1 MVNGWVE
8 RPITEVLKPN
18 GIKIG
23 PFGSQLKKEMLLSDG
38 VYRVYG
44 QENVYAHDFNI
55 GDRYLTRE
63 HFNRLNSCEI
73 LPGDFV
79 MSTMGTIGKCAIV
92 PTTIQRG
99 IMDSHLIRLRFDEK
113 KMESSW
119 NFINKIR
126 SDYILQLFSD
136 QFHYLSDQT
145 ARLAVGGIMD
155 GLSVGIVCRLNVIYP
170 ESIEEQGKIIK
181 TLSEVDKLIFDQQK
195 LIRKK
200 KDIRQGTMQ
209 MLVTGKKRLD
219 GFDGD
224 WQTTTLDKLCRLVT
238 KQTGF
243 DYSAEIKPSLIT
255 APQIGTIPFIQNK
268 DFEAFDIN
276 YNTDFYIPYNVAEK
290 YPKILLDEV
299 CLLISISGRIGNVA
313 VFDNKQTA
321 FAGGAVGIAKLF
333 DPDLASWCMLYLS
346 GKDGQEQI
354 FSNEKVGAQHNLTV
368 ADVRKLEIRLPE
380 KTEREAI
387 IGVLADMDDEISLL
401 VEKLH
406 KYEKVKKGMME
417 ELLTGKVRLM

>member
-1 MVNGWVE
+1 MVNEVLRTDIPNDWDVITLGDYAQIFRGGSP
-8 RPITEVLKPN
+8 RPIQAFLTTSDQGIN
-18 GIKIG
+18 WIKIG
-23 PFGSQLKKEMLLSDG
+23 DVGAGEKFIESTEEKIIPEGVSRSRMVYKGDLILSNSMSYGRPYIMNIEGCIHDG
-38 VYRVYG
+38 WLVIQKY
-44 QENVYAHDFNI
+44 
-55 GDRYLTRE
+55 DRL
-63 HFNRLNSCEI
+63 FNREYLYYALSSDLTMQQYVAMAAGSSVQNLNKEKVSKVV
-73 LPGDFV
+73 LPCPKISEQKKIAEVLSSID
-79 MSTMGTIGKCAIV
+79 ALIV
-92 PTTIQRG
+92 
-99 IMDSHLIRLRFDEK
+99 DL
-113 KMESSW
+113 
-119 NFINKIR
+119 
-126 SDYILQLFSD
+126 
-136 QFHYLSDQT
+136 
-145 ARLAVGGIMD
+145 
-155 GLSVGIVCRLNVIYP
+155 
-170 ESIEEQGKIIK
+170 
-181 TLSEVDKLIFDQQK
+181 QK

-243 DYSAEIKPSLIT
+243 DYSAEIKPSLVT

-276 YNTDFYIPYNVAEK
+276 YNTDFFIPYDVAEK

-346 GKDGQEQI
+346 GKNGQEQI

>member
-8 RPITEVLKPN
+8 CPITEVLKTN

-44 QENVYAHDFNI
+44 QENVYEHDFNI

-92 PTTIQRG
+92 PATIRRG

-113 KMESSW
+113 KV
-119 NFINKIR
+119 R

-155 GLSVGIVCRLNVIYP
+155 GLSVGIVSRLNVIYP
-170 ESIEEQGKIIK
+170 ESIEEQEKIVEALSDID
-181 TLSEVDKLIFDQQK
+181 TLIVDLQK
-195 LIRKK
+195 MIQKK
-200 KDIRQGTMQ
+200 KNIRQGTMQ
-209 MLVTGKKRLD
+209 MLVTGKKRLS
-219 GFDGD
+219 GFNGD
-224 WQTTTLDKLCRLVT
+224 WQTATLDKLCRLVT

-243 DYSAEIKPSLIT
+243 DYSAEIKPSLVT
-255 APQIGTIPFIQNK
+255 APQLGTIPFIQNK

-276 YNTDFYIPYNVAEK
+276 YNTDFYIPYDVAEK

-321 FAGGAVGIAKLF
+321 FAGGAVGIAKLY

-346 GKDGQEQI
+346 GRDGQGQI

-368 ADVRKLEIRLPE
+368 ADVRKLEIKLPE
-380 KTEREAI
+380 KPEREAI
-387 IGVLADMDDEISLL
+387 ISVLNDMDDEIKML
-401 VEKLH
+401 VEKLQ
-406 KYEKVKKGMME
+406 KYQMIKSGMME
-417 ELLTGKVRLM
+417 ELLTGKVRLI

>member
-1 MVNGWVE
+1 MVSDVLRTDIPNDWNVITFGDYAQIFRGGSP
-8 RPITEVLKPN
+8 RPIQSFLTTSDQGIN
-18 GIKIG
+18 WIKIG
-23 PFGSQLKKEMLLSDG
+23 DVGAGEKFIETTEEKIIPEGVSRSRMVYKGDLILSNSMSYGRPYIMNIEGCIHDG
-38 VYRVYG
+38 WLVIQKY
-44 QENVYAHDFNI
+44 
-55 GDRYLTRE
+55 DRL
-63 HFNRLNSCEI
+63 FNREYLYYALSSDLTMRQYVAMAAGSSVQNLNKEKVSKVV
-73 LPGDFV
+73 LPCPKISEQKKIAEVLSSID
-79 MSTMGTIGKCAIV
+79 ALIV
-92 PTTIQRG
+92 
-99 IMDSHLIRLRFDEK
+99 DL
-113 KMESSW
+113 
-119 NFINKIR
+119 
-126 SDYILQLFSD
+126 
-136 QFHYLSDQT
+136 
-145 ARLAVGGIMD
+145 
-155 GLSVGIVCRLNVIYP
+155 
-170 ESIEEQGKIIK
+170 
-181 TLSEVDKLIFDQQK
+181 QK

-276 YNTDFYIPYNVAEK
+276 YNTDFFIPYDVAEK

>member
-113 KMESSW
+113 KV
-119 NFINKIR
+119 R

-155 GLSVGIVCRLNVIYP
+155 GLSVGIVSRLNVIYP

-313 VFDNKQTA
+313 VFDNKQMA

-417 ELLTGKVRLM
+417 ELLTGKVRLV

>member
-1 MVNGWVE
+1 MVNEVLRTDIPNDWDVITLGDYAQIFRGGSP
-8 RPITEVLKPN
+8 RPIQAFLTTSDQGIN
-18 GIKIG
+18 WIKIG
-23 PFGSQLKKEMLLSDG
+23 DVGAGEKFIESTEEKIIPEGVSRSRMVYKGDLILSNSMSYGRPYIMNIEGCIHDG
-38 VYRVYG
+38 WLVIQKY
-44 QENVYAHDFNI
+44 
-55 GDRYLTRE
+55 DRL
-63 HFNRLNSCEI
+63 FNREYLYYALSSDLTMQQYVAMAAGSSVQNLNKEKVSKVVLPCPKI
-73 LPGDFV
+73 LEQKKIAEVLSSID
-79 MSTMGTIGKCAIV
+79 ALIV
-92 PTTIQRG
+92 
-99 IMDSHLIRLRFDEK
+99 DL
-113 KMESSW
+113 
-119 NFINKIR
+119 
-126 SDYILQLFSD
+126 
-136 QFHYLSDQT
+136 
-145 ARLAVGGIMD
+145 
-155 GLSVGIVCRLNVIYP
+155 
-170 ESIEEQGKIIK
+170 
-181 TLSEVDKLIFDQQK
+181 QK

-243 DYSAEIKPSLIT
+243 DYSAEIKPSLVT

-276 YNTDFYIPYNVAEK
+276 YNTDFFIPYDVAEK

>member
-113 KMESSW
+113 KV
-119 NFINKIR
+119 R

-354 FSNEKVGAQHNLTV
+354 FSNENVGAQHNLTV

>member
-1 MVNGWVE
+1 MVNDELNMVVPEDWNIKHLDDFGYIVSGGTPSTSVPSYWNGMIPWCTPTDITGTE
-8 RPITEVLKPN
+8 GIIISKTEKCITEDGLKNSSADILPSGSLLLCTRATIGDSKIN
-18 GIKIG
+18 SIPMATNQGFKNVIPFKDTCIKYLYYLL
-23 PFGSQLKKEMLLSDG
+23 QTKKREMLEKATASTFAEISKSAL
-38 VYRVYG
+38 
-44 QENVYAHDFNI
+44 
-55 GDRYLTRE
+55 
-63 HFNRLNSCEI
+63 CEI
-73 LPGDFV
+73 PLQAPEKQEQEQIAQVLFD
-79 MSTMGTIGKCAIV
+79 IDA
-92 PTTIQRG
+92 
-99 IMDSHLIRLRFDEK
+99 LITDL
-113 KMESSW
+113 
-119 NFINKIR
+119 
-126 SDYILQLFSD
+126 
-136 QFHYLSDQT
+136 
-145 ARLAVGGIMD
+145 
-155 GLSVGIVCRLNVIYP
+155 
-170 ESIEEQGKIIK
+170 
-181 TLSEVDKLIFDQQK
+181 QK
-195 LIRKK
+195 LIQKK
-200 KDIRQGTMQ
+200 KNIRQGTMQ
-209 MLVTGKKRLD
+209 MLVTGKKRPD

-243 DYSAEIKPSLIT
+243 DYSAEIKPSLVT

-276 YNTDFYIPYNVAEK
+276 YNTDFFIPYDVAKK